1 MKVLVLGAGVVG
13 TTAAY
18 YLARAG
24 HAVTVIDRQPG
35 AALETSF
42 ANGGQIS
49 ASHVE
54 PWASPGTLVKALKW
68 MGDPDAPLIIR
79 WARWDP
85 ALWAWLARFLR
96 NCTPGRERLNTERA
110 LRLALYS
117 RASLKALRAETG
129 ISYDERQRGILHV
142 FRSDKDMAEGRHMA
156 EQARVNGLE
165 SHILDRAGML
175 AVEPALTHVADD
187 LTGAIH
193 FPEDESGDA
202 HLFTTRLADLAKDLG
217 VTFRFG
223 VSIQKLETDRANRRI
238 TGVHT
243 DAGLLTADRY
253 VLALGSYSP
262 FIARTVGLRL
272 PIYPAKGYSITLPI
286 AETGPGRAPAR
297 PRCPSSTGPTR
308 WSIPVSGT
316 ACALPARP
324 SWPAGTKRC
333 GTGVRKPSSAMPG
346 NCSPRPATT
355 ITPRAGAA
363 CAPKRLTPCL
373 SWGAHHG
380 KT

>member
-1 MKVLVLGAGVVG
+1 
-13 TTAAY
+13 
-18 YLARAG
+18 
-24 HAVTVIDRQPG
+24 
-35 AALETSF
+35 
-42 ANGGQIS
+42 
-49 ASHVE
+49 
-54 PWASPGTLVKALKW
+54 
-68 MGDPDAPLIIR
+68 
-79 WARWDP
+79 
-85 ALWAWLARFLR
+85 
-96 NCTPGRERLNTERA
+96 
-110 LRLALYS
+110 
-117 RASLKALRAETG
+117 
-129 ISYDERQRGILHV
+129 
-142 FRSDKDMAEGRHMA
+142 MA

-286 AETGPGRAPAR
+286 AETGPGRAPGAPTVSLIDGAYKMVYSRLGDRLRAAGTAELAGWDQTLRNRRAETIIRHAR
-297 PRCPSSTGPTR
+297 KLFPKAGDYDHATR
-308 WSIPVSGT
+308 WCGLRPKTPDSVPVLGRTPWENLILDTGHGVLGWTMSVGS
-316 ACALPARP
+316 ARVIADLVSDREP
-324 SWPAGTKRC
+324 EIDLRGLGLDRF
-333 GTGVRKPSSAMPG
+333 
-346 NCSPRPATT
+346 
-355 ITPRAGAA
+355 
-363 CAPKRLTPCL
+363 
-373 SWGAHHG
+373 
-380 KT
+380 